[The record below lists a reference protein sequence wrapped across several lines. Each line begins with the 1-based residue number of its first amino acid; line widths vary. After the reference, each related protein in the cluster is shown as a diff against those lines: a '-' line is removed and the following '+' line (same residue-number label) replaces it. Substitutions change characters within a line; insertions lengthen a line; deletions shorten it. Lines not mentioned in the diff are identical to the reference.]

1 MPISGK
7 TKAALIRVLA
17 SRGHSGISL
26 LAIELELDG
35 RAVGG
40 NRLDRCMSLVKA
52 IEAEREPN
60 EAVKV
65 LLDLAKGQLRT
76 YSEWNLENDSDAIA
90 LRHTLELD
98 GYAFDGERLVPAVPG
113 AVTLEQQI
121 SLLEAKL
128 QELGLNV
135 ALTHYQQAVENFV
148 NGNAEAANSQV
159 RPFLENLFLSLCQQH
174 TDREF
179 TDASSA
185 LQHLKNKGWLDN
197 GEWNHLRHFW
207 ADIQDNGP
215 HQGLSNSEEALFR
228 VQVATAVARYLLAK
242 S

>member
-7 TKAALIRVLA
+7 TKVALIRALA

-26 LAIELELDG
+26 LAIELDLDG

-52 IEAEREPN
+52 IETESEPN
-60 EAVKV
+60 KAVKV
-65 LLDLAKGQLRT
+65 LLDLVEGQLKA
-76 YSEWNLENDSDAIA
+76 YSERNLENDSDAIA
-90 LRHTLELD
+90 LRRALELD
-98 GYAFDGERLVPAVPG
+98 GYGFDGERLVPAVPG
-113 AVTLEQQI
+113 AVALEQQI

-135 ALTHYQQAVENFV
+135 ALTHYEQAVENFV
-148 NGNAEAANSQV
+148 KGNAEAANSQI
-159 RPFLENLFLSLCQQH
+159 RPFLENLFLSLCQLH
-174 TDREF
+174 TVREF
-179 TDASSA
+179 TDASAA
-185 LQHLKNKGWLDN
+185 LQHLRNKAWLDD

-228 VQVATAVARYLLAK
+228 IQVATAVARYLLAK

>member
-1 MPISGK
+1 MTISGK
-7 TKAALIRVLA
+7 TKAALIRTLA
-17 SRGHSGISL
+17 SRGHSDISL
-26 LAIELELDG
+26 LAIELGLDG
-35 RAVGG
+35 RTVGG
-40 NRLDRCMSLVKA
+40 NRLDRCMSLVEA
-52 IEAEREPN
+52 IETEREPQ

-65 LLDLAKGQLRT
+65 LLDLAEDGLRA
-76 YSEWNLENDSDAIA
+76 YSEWNFENDSDAMA
-90 LRHTLELD
+90 LRRALVLD

-113 AVTLEQQI
+113 AVALEQQI

-128 QELGLNV
+128 LELGLTV

-148 NGNAEAANSQV
+148 KGNAEAANSQV
-159 RPFLENLFLSLCQQH
+159 RPFLENLFLSLCQHQ
-174 TDREF
+174 TGREF
-179 TDASSA
+179 TDASAA
-185 LQHLKNKGWLDN
+185 LQHLRNKGWLDG

>member
-7 TKAALIRVLA
+7 TKAALIRALA

-26 LAIELELDG
+26 LAIEIELDG

-65 LLDLAKGQLRT
+65 LLDLAEGQLRT
-76 YSEWNLENDSDAIA
+76 YSEWNLENDSNAIA

-98 GYAFDGERLVPAVPG
+98 GYAFDGKRLVPAVPG

-148 NGNAEAANSQV
+148 KGNAEAVNSQV